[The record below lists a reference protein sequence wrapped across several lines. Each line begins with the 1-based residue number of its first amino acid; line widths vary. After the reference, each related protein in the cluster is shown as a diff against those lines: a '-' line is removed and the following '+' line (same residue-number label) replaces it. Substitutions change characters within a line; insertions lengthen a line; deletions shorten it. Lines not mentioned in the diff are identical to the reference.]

1 MTVPRSRRDAFV
13 TDRQAP
19 SKRKPPPPRKKVET
33 PEERRER
40 GRRVRTSPLA
50 SKIDDS
56 IRRRLR
62 NQSE

>member
-1 MTVPRSRRDAFV
+1 MPIDRKHRDAFV

-40 GRRVRTSPLA
+40 GRLLRSSPLA
-50 SKIDDS
+50 LSIEDS
-56 IRRRLR
+56 IRKRLEE
-62 NQSE
+62 S